1 MREKKDLEKENILT
15 DKIFI
20 NYFFMMLK
28 RRIFLLKCFLIDK
41 KINKKKQ
48 ITTTLS
54 DLNS

>member
-28 RRIFLLKCFLIDK
+28 RRIFLLKCFLINK
-41 KINKKKQ
+41 KIKIKIKRNK
-48 ITTTLS
+48 
-54 DLNS
+54 